1 MRQEFINTIKHEGLG
16 SLIASDLEFMEV
28 EEIRELLTEILLEL
42 VKDKDLKKVSQEMGQ
57 QLEVAREEKEN
68 D

>member
-1 MRQEFINTIKHEGLG
+1 MRQEFINAIKHEGLG

-42 VKDKDLKKVSQEMGQ
+42 VKDKDLKKVSQEIGQ

>member
-1 MRQEFINTIKHEGLG
+1 MRQEFINTITHEGLD

-42 VKDKDLKKVSQEMGQ
+42 VKDKDLKKVSQEIGQ

>member
-1 MRQEFINTIKHEGLG
+1 MRQEFINTIKREGLG

-42 VKDKDLKKVSQEMGQ
+42 VKDKDLKKVSQEIGQ
-57 QLEVAREEKEN
+57 QLEVAREEK
-68 D
+68 